1 MKNKHQN
8 NDDEKIRHKIL
19 VCFYFMIVLKLVTVF
34 FNSVSSTPNDTEEYS
49 DRTFSFH
56 RHFFFLRH
64 QAIISGAFFLYRS
77 VLYHFF

>member
-49 DRTFSFH
+49 DRKDRSN
-56 RHFFFLRH
+56 
-64 QAIISGAFFLYRS
+64 ISIDLNCKTDMPFTINFDI
-77 VLYHFF
+77 